1 LFPETTELSVF
12 SGYTEQ
18 TPLCTMLKNISETTP
33 LNLDLFPV
41 SGKPVELS
49 FTGDKISSDGGLLL
63 LREVENQ
70 LGLIDRISNCI
81 TDNRDQRYTDHSIKE
96 MLLQRVFQIAAGYE
110 DCNDC
115 NDLRNDMV
123 FKMCAG
129 RLPQS
134 GPELASQPTMSRLEN
149 SVGYKDLYRMGEVIL
164 NNFIESYPDE
174 PEVIIID
181 CDDTN
186 NNTYGQQELSLFNNY
201 YHDYCYMPLHIYEGL
216 SGRLITTILKPG
228 RRNKQS
234 DVASLL
240 KKIIGHI
247 REEWSNT
254 TIIVRGD
261 GHFASPDLMQWC
273 EDQYKTEYIT
283 GLSGNS
289 KLHKL
294 ADVTI
299 KSAVREFKQY
309 GKPVKRY
316 HSFMYQA
323 GSWKKPERVI
333 VKVEV
338 SNMGTN
344 IRYIVTSL
352 AQFRTKELYE
362 KGYCAR
368 GAMEL
373 RIKEHKLYLKSDR
386 SSCNSFKANQFRLF
400 LHSMAYVLLHT
411 LQKEVLQGTEF
422 ANVTFKTIQ
431 NKIIKTAAWVKELK
445 TKIKIELP
453 RYCPTKAVQI
463 NCLQMFSIMR
473 V

>member
-1 LFPETTELSVF
+1 
-12 SGYTEQ
+12 
-18 TPLCTMLKNISETTP
+18 
-33 LNLDLFPV
+33 
-41 SGKPVELS
+41 
-49 FTGDKISSDGGLLL
+49 
-63 LREVENQ
+63 
-70 LGLIDRISNCI
+70 
-81 TDNRDQRYTDHSIKE
+81 E
-96 MLLQRVFQIAAGYE
+96 MLTQRVFQIAAGYE

-115 NDLRNDMV
+115 DDLRDDMI
-123 FKMCAG
+123 FKVCAG

-134 GPELASQPTMSRLEN
+134 GHELASQPTMSRLEN
-149 SVGYKDLYRMGEVIL
+149 SIGHKGLYRIGEQL
-164 NNFIESYPDE
+164 LDTFIESYACE
-174 PEVIIID
+174 PAVIILD

-216 SGRLITTILKPG
+216 SGKLITTILKPG

-234 DVASLL
+234 NVAALL

-247 REEWSNT
+247 REEWPNT
-254 TIIVRGD
+254 MIIIRGD
-261 GHFASPDLMQWC
+261 SHFASADFMQWC
-273 EDQYKTEYIT
+273 EGEYKTSFIT

-299 KSAVREFKQY
+299 KSAKREFKQY
-309 GKPVKRY
+309 GKFVKRY

-323 GSWKKPERVI
+323 GSWVKPQKVV

-338 SNMGTN
+338 SEQGTN
-344 IRYIVTSL
+344 IRYIVTDL
-352 AQFRTKELYE
+352 IHYRTRDLYE

-386 SSCNSFKANQFRLF
+386 SSCTSFKANQFRLF
-400 LHSMAYVLLHT
+400 LHSMAYILLHT
-411 LQKEVLQGTEF
+411 FQKETLRVTEF
-422 ANVTFKTIQ
+422 ANATFKTIQ

-453 RYCPTKAVQI
+453 RCCPTKTIQS
-463 NCLQMFSIMR
+463 NCLEMFSIMR

>member
-1 LFPETTELSVF
+1 
-12 SGYTEQ
+12 
-18 TPLCTMLKNISETTP
+18 MLKNNFQSTP
-33 LNLDLFPV
+33 QNLDLFPI
-41 SGKPVELS
+41 SDKPVALS
-49 FTGDKISSDGGLLL
+49 FTGDQISSDGGLLL
-63 LREVENQ
+63 LREVESQ
-70 LGLIDRISNCI
+70 LGLIDRISSCV
-81 TDNRDQRYTDHSIKE
+81 TDDRDQRYIDHTIKE
-96 MLLQRVFQIAAGYE
+96 MLIQRVFQIAAGYE

-115 NDLRNDMV
+115 DDLRDDMV

-134 GPELASQPTMSRLEN
+134 GQELASQPTMSRLEN
-149 SVGYKDLYRMGEVIL
+149 SVDSKDLYRMGVEFL
-164 NNFIESYPDE
+164 DTFIDSYDRE
-174 PEVIIID
+174 PKVIILD

-186 NNTYGQQELSLFNNY
+186 NDTYGQQELSLFNNY
-201 YHDYCYMPLHIYEGL
+201 YHEYCYMPLHIYEGL
-216 SGRLITTILKPG
+216 SGNLITTILKPG

-240 KKIIGHI
+240 KKLIGRL
-247 REEWSNT
+247 REEWANT
-254 TIIVRGD
+254 MIIVRGD
-261 GHFASPDLMQWC
+261 GHFASADFMQWC
-273 EDQYKTEYIT
+273 DGEYKTSFIT

-299 KSAVREFKQY
+299 KSAEREFKQY
-309 GKPVKRY
+309 SKPVKRY
-316 HSFMYQA
+316 HSFWYQA
-323 GSWKKPERVI
+323 GSWAKPQKVV

-338 SNMGTN
+338 SDMGSN
-344 IRYIVTSL
+344 IRYIVTDL
-352 AQFRTKELYE
+352 VHFRTRDLYE

-411 LQKEVLQGTEF
+411 LQKEVLRGTEF
-422 ANVTFKTIQ
+422 ANATFKTIQ

-453 RYCPTKAVQI
+453 RCCPTKTIQS
-463 NCLQMFSIMR
+463 NCLEMFSIMR
-473 V
+473 I

>member
-1 LFPETTELSVF
+1 MLPEITELAVN
-12 SGYTEQ
+12 SGYREQ
-18 TPLCTMLKNISETTP
+18 NPLCTMLKNNSENSP
-33 LNLDLFPV
+33 LKIDLFPIV
-41 SGKPVELS
+41 DKSVELS
-49 FTGDKISSDGGLLL
+49 FTGEQISSDGGLLL
-63 LREVENQ
+63 LREVENHI
-70 LGLIDRISNCI
+70 GLIDRISSCI
-81 TDNRDQRYTDHSIKE
+81 TDSRDQRYTDHSITE

-115 NDLRNDMV
+115 NDLRNDMI

-134 GPELASQPTMSRLEN
+134 GSELASQPTMSRFEN
-149 SVGYKDLYRMGEVIL
+149 SVSYKDLYRIGEMIFD
-164 NNFIESYPDE
+164 NFIQSYSDE
-174 PEVIIID
+174 PPLIIVD

-186 NNTYGQQELSLFNNY
+186 NNTYGQQELSLFNQY
-201 YHDYCYMPLHIYEGL
+201 YQGYCYMPLHIYEGL

-228 RRNKQS
+228 RRSKQNNI
-234 DVASLL
+234 ASLL
-240 KKIIGHI
+240 KKIIARI
-247 REEWSNT
+247 REKWPNT
-254 TIIVRGD
+254 MVIVRGD
-261 GHFASPDLMQWC
+261 GHFASVDFMDWC
-273 EDQYKTEYIT
+273 EEEYNTGFIT
-283 GLSGNS
+283 GLTGNS
-289 KLHKL
+289 KLHQL

-299 KSAVREFKQY
+299 KSAEREFRQY
-309 GKPVKRY
+309 GMPVKRY
-316 HSFMYQA
+316 HSFHYQA
-323 GSWKKPERVI
+323 GSWAKPRRVI

-338 SNMGTN
+338 SEMGTN
-344 IRYIVTSL
+344 IRYIVTD
-352 AQFRTKELYE
+352 QTEFRTRDLYE

-373 RIKEHKLYLKSDR
+373 RIKDHKLYLKSDR

-400 LHSMAYVLLHT
+400 LHSLAYVLLHT

-453 RYCPTKAVQI
+453 RCCPTKAVQT
-463 NCLQMFSIMR
+463 NSLQMFSILR

>member
-1 LFPETTELSVF
+1 
-12 SGYTEQ
+12 
-18 TPLCTMLKNISETTP
+18 MLKNNFESTP
-33 LNLDLFPV
+33 QNLDLFPV
-41 SGKPVELS
+41 SDKPVALS
-49 FTGDKISSDGGLLL
+49 FTGDQISSDGGLLL
-63 LREVENQ
+63 LREVESQ
-70 LGLIDRISNCI
+70 LGLIDRISSCV
-81 TDNRDQRYTDHSIKE
+81 TDDRDQRYIDHTIKE
-96 MLLQRVFQIAAGYE
+96 MLTQRVFQIAAGYE

-115 NDLRNDMV
+115 DDLRDDMV

-134 GPELASQPTMSRLEN
+134 GQELASQPTMSRLEN
-149 SVGYKDLYRMGEVIL
+149 SVDSKDLYRMGVEFL
-164 NNFIESYPDE
+164 DTFIDSYDRE
-174 PEVIIID
+174 PKVIIMD

-186 NNTYGQQELSLFNNY
+186 NDTYGQQELSLFNNY
-201 YHDYCYMPLHIYEGL
+201 YHEYCYMPLHIYEGL
-216 SGRLITTILKPG
+216 SGNLITTILKPG

-240 KKIIGHI
+240 KKLIGRL
-247 REEWSNT
+247 REEWANT
-254 TIIVRGD
+254 MIIVRGD
-261 GHFASPDLMQWC
+261 GHFASADFMQWC
-273 EDQYKTEYIT
+273 DGEYKTSFIT

-299 KSAVREFKQY
+299 KSAEREFKQY
-309 GKPVKRY
+309 SKPVKRY
-316 HSFMYQA
+316 HSFWYQA
-323 GSWKKPERVI
+323 GSWAKPQKVV

-338 SNMGTN
+338 SDMGSN
-344 IRYIVTSL
+344 IRYIVTDL
-352 AQFRTKELYE
+352 VHFRTRDLYE

-411 LQKEVLQGTEF
+411 LQKEVLRGTEF
-422 ANVTFKTIQ
+422 ANATFKTIQ

-453 RYCPTKAVQI
+453 RCCPTKTIQS
-463 NCLQMFSIMR
+463 NCLEMFSTMR
-473 V
+473 I